1 MVTIVGAGA
10 AVLLRNFGQTCAGQ
24 SVSNDCGLIDVERHA
39 IDLLAFESRPSHSSA
54 HVLDHQVSL
63 KLGDCVQLFPGW

>member
-1 MVTIVGAGA
+1 
-10 AVLLRNFGQTCAGQ
+10 VLLRNFGQTCAGQ

-63 KLGDCVQLFPGW
+63 KLGDRSNNGHHRPSQLQPK